1 MVMKF
6 EEKRTFLKLALTQ
19 QLALLFPC
27 KCLFHVISVGVFFEG
42 TWNSWVNSASCL
54 PALGP
59 SDSHYSRAPLYLLL
73 SGKQARDWGTDLR
86 LGLTFALPPVI
97 LLWFQE
103 GMEFSEEPKAS
114 AGLG

>member
-1 MVMKF
+1 MKF
-6 EEKRTFLKLALTQ
+6 QEKRTFLKLALTQ
-19 QLALLFPC
+19 QLALLLPC

-42 TWNSWVNSASCL
+42 TWNSWVNSVSYS

-59 SDSHYSRAPLYLLL
+59 LDCHHFRASLCLLL
-73 SGKQARDWGTDLR
+73 SRKQAKDWGADLR
-86 LGLTFALPPVI
+86 PGLTFAFPPVI

-103 GMEFSEEPKAS
+103 EMEFSEESKAS